1 LAVGEVGLAGAEV
14 SLELQ
19 QQQQQQQGDDAAAGL
34 AAAGLAA
41 GLAAAAADGDEE
53 ALLADYSML
62 PEECWMDV
70 LQRLGVKEL
79 CYMSRVSR

>member
-1 LAVGEVGLAGAEV
+1 LGAAAAAAGEVGLAGAAV

-19 QQQQQQQGDDAAAGL
+19 QQGAD
-34 AAAGLAA
+34 
-41 GLAAAAADGDEE
+41 AAAAAAGAEGVEE
-53 ALLADYSML
+53 LVLADYTML

>member
-1 LAVGEVGLAGAEV
+1 LGAGAAAVGEVGLAGAAV
-14 SLELQ
+14 SFELLQ
-19 QQQQQQQGDDAAAGL
+19 QQGSN
-34 AAAGLAA
+34 
-41 GLAAAAADGDEE
+41 AAAAAAEE
-53 ALLADYSML
+53 EVVLADYTML

>member
-1 LAVGEVGLAGAEV
+1 VVVGEVGLAGAEV

-19 QQQQQQQGDDAAAGL
+19 QQQGDD

-41 GLAAAAADGDEE
+41 GLAAAPAAAAAAAVVDEE
-53 ALLADYSML
+53 ALFADYSML

>member
-1 LAVGEVGLAGAEV
+1 MPSTASSGSLAVGAVGEVGFAGAEV
-14 SLELQ
+14 GLELQ
-19 QQQQQQQGDDAAAGL
+19 QQQGGDAAESAEGE
-34 AAAGLAA
+34 
-41 GLAAAAADGDEE
+41 EE
-53 ALLADYSML
+53 AVLADYTML

>member
-1 LAVGEVGLAGAEV
+1 MPLPLPSTASSGSLTAGEVRLAGAEV

-19 QQQQQQQGDDAAAGL
+19 QQQ
-34 AAAGLAA
+34 
-41 GLAAAAADGDEE
+41 GDEE
-53 ALLADYSML
+53 AVLADYSML